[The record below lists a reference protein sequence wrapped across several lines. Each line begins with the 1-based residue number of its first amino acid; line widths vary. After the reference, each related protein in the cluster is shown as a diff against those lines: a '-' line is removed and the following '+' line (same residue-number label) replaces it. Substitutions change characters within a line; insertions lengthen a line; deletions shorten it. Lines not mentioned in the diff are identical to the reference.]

1 MQPPQNRSLDKLSS
15 YQPALVAKYFDEL
28 GIREWERLTQTPA
41 DEVSLAI
48 HSYYLKKYLSNG
60 DRAKPGSEADRILE
74 IGAGAG
80 RFTQV
85 LANLGTKI
93 VVADISLRQLE
104 LNKRLAVEHGF
115 ESSVEDW
122 QQTDI
127 CDLSGFG
134 TESFD
139 VVVAYGGVFSYVLDR
154 RDLALQESL
163 RVIKPGG
170 MLFLSV
176 MSLWGTVHR
185 YLDGV
190 LALPTAINQKITES
204 GDISPTTFPTR
215 QDNFMHLF
223 RATEL
228 RQWLEQAGVEVV
240 QLSASN
246 CLSLLWEQKLEQIK
260 LDREKWHEL
269 LRMEIEACA
278 DEGGLNMGTHI
289 IAVARKP

>member
-1 MQPPQNRSLDKLSS
+1 
-15 YQPALVAKYFDEL
+15 
-28 GIREWERLTQTPA
+28 
-41 DEVSLAI
+41 
-48 HSYYLKKYLSNG
+48 
-60 DRAKPGSEADRILE
+60 
-74 IGAGAG
+74 
-80 RFTQV
+80 FTQV

-93 VVADISLRQLE
+93 VVADISSGQLE

-115 ESSVEDW
+115 ENSVKDW
-122 QQTDI
+122 QKSDI
-127 CDLSGFG
+127 CDLSGFETG
-134 TESFD
+134 IFD

-163 RVIKPGG
+163 RVIKSGG

-176 MSLWGTVHR
+176 MSLWGTAHR
-185 YLDGV
+185 HLDGV

-228 RQWLEQAGVEVV
+228 RQWLEFSGARVLE
-240 QLSASN
+240 LSASN

-278 DEGGLNMGTHI
+278 EEGCLNMGTHI
-289 IAVARKP
+289 IAVVRKSSK

>member
-1 MQPPQNRSLDKLSS
+1 MQSPQNRNLDKLSS
-15 YQPALVAKYFDEL
+15 YQPALVAKYFDEF

-41 DEVSLAI
+41 DEVSLNI
-48 HSYYLKKYLSNG
+48 HTHYLKKYVSYG
-60 DRAKPGSEADRILE
+60 DRVLE

-85 LANLGTKI
+85 LANLRTKI
-93 VVADISLRQLE
+93 VVADISSGQLE

-115 ESSVEDW
+115 EGSVEDW

-127 CDLSGFG
+127 CDLS
-134 TESFD
+134 SFETGIFD
-139 VVVAYGGVFSYVLDR
+139 CLVAYGGLFSYVLDQ
-154 RDLALQESL
+154 RDVALRESL
-163 RVIKPGG
+163 RVLKPGG

-176 MSLWGTVHR
+176 MSMWGTVHR

-190 LALPTAINQKITES
+190 LALPPAINQKITES

-215 QDNFMHLF
+215 QNDFMHLF

-228 RQWLEQAGVEVV
+228 RQWLEQAGVRVLK
-240 QLSASN
+240 LSASN
-246 CLSLLWEQKLEQIK
+246 CLSRLWEQKLEQIK
-260 LDREKWHEL
+260 HDREKWNEL

-278 DEGGLNMGTHI
+278 DEGCLNMGTHI